1 LQKWCDIIKK
11 DTLECPEV
19 KVMNSRIRN
28 LPIDERIRLVQDLW
42 DSISADQN
50 QLSLTDEQKEEL
62 DRRIDAFE
70 VDKNKGRLAKDVL
83 ADIRRKL

>member
-1 LQKWCDIIKK
+1 M
-11 DTLECPEV
+11 V
-19 KVMNSRIRN
+19 NSRLRN
-28 LPIDERIRLVQDLW
+28 LPVDERIRLVQDLW

-62 DRRIDAFE
+62 DRRIDAFD

-83 ADIRRKL
+83 ADVRQKL

>member
-1 LQKWCDIIKK
+1 
-11 DTLECPEV
+11 
-19 KVMNSRIRN
+19 MNSRIRN

>member
-1 LQKWCDIIKK
+1 M
-11 DTLECPEV
+11 V
-19 KVMNSRIRN
+19 NSRLRN

-62 DRRIDAFE
+62 DRRIDAFD

-83 ADIRRKL
+83 ADVRQKL

>member
-1 LQKWCDIIKK
+1 
-11 DTLECPEV
+11 
-19 KVMNSRIRN
+19 MNSKKLRN

-70 VDKNKGRLAKDVL
+70 ADKNKGRLAKDVL
-83 ADIRRKL
+83 ADVRQKL